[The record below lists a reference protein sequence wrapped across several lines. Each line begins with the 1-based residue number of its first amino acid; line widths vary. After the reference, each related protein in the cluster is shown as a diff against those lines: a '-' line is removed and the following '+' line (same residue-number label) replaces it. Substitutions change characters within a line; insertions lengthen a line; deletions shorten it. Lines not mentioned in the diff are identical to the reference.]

1 MGHDFHTYVKLP
13 EGILIDSISHVYR
26 FVPYSVVKSAMFDGC
41 TVVPYYIYIYTFI
54 CIPSGNQIWQSW
66 QLQIT
71 HL

>member
-41 TVVPYYIYIYTFI
+41 TVVPYSIYIHSYVYPLAI
-54 CIPSGNQIWQSW
+54 KYGNHGNCKSPIYS
-66 QLQIT
+66 
-71 HL
+71 